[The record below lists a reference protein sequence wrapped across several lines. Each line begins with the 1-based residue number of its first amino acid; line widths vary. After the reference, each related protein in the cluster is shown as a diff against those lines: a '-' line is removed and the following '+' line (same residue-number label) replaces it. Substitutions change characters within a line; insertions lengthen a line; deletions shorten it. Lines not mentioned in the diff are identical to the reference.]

1 MIVCIDLEN
10 VLWSGGVLMDIG
22 VCGGGG
28 VLFLVILLN
37 FIMLFMGNFSFFLE
51 LCM

>member
-1 MIVCIDLEN
+1 MIVCVDLEN

-28 VLFLVILLN
+28 GGVLFLVIILN
-37 FIMLFMGNFSFFLE
+37 FIMLFMGNFSFF
-51 LCM
+51 